1 MPMISPRVRH
11 NYLAIAVA
19 AVASILFLA
28 IYYTIFM
35 DVWLNGIGRDR
46 VWLAGNGASQLVQSA
61 TAMLAMGLLAT
72 LISSLTQLTG
82 AQTAMRGMK
91 VAAGLWLGCVLPIRA
106 TESVFEVRSYSL
118 FALNIIFWLVAML
131 LMGAIVGAW
140 KKTKSSK
147 QASKR

>member
-1 MPMISPRVRH
+1 
-11 NYLAIAVA
+11 
-19 AVASILFLA
+19 
-28 IYYTIFM
+28 
-35 DVWLNGIGRDR
+35 
-46 VWLAGNGASQLVQSA
+46 
-61 TAMLAMGLLAT
+61 MLAMGLLAT